1 MNNEERYYREE
12 LNYLRQLAKMLAKE
26 NPHLTSFLESK
37 DSEPDIERV
46 FEAFSILS
54 GHVRTRIEDSFPE
67 ITHPMLNTLWP
78 SYLRPLP
85 SMTIIEFLPDADE
98 ITTPTRVTKGMV
110 LQSAP
115 KNLTGNDPSDASSPP
130 CKFTLSRDI
139 WLMPLHIDTVVTH
152 SSLQSGMLDINI
164 SISRLANLN
173 ELDLNKLRFWLSDE
187 DKYTRYQLY
196 LWLSQNLKDI
206 ELLSGGYNL
215 PQPDMLIKPI
225 GFETLDML
233 LSYPEHSSRGF
244 KILQEYLCYQDSFMF
259 FDITGF
265 RKIPVNF
272 FTDKITLRF
281 HFNNPFPTDL
291 NINNNTFRLY
301 CSPSVNI
308 FPHESEKIRR
318 NEESKSYP
326 LLASQRYPEYYDIF
340 SVTQVRNKIRSGNK
354 QKGKSA
360 KRQEQFYKP
369 LESSPN
375 WIGNPEDTGN
385 IYYHIHQNTS
395 MLHNRFDHKISFFH
409 ADGRTAA
416 IPKTGSK
423 KEDIIASLS
432 CTNRGVPEFLEKGDI
447 NRCTEVNP
455 AIASFTNITK
465 PTQPL
470 PPLTDAEQHW
480 SLLSSMNLSYLTL
493 LDVNG
498 IRQVLRDFDIPG
510 ICHPNLSVVSEL
522 KLKALEKIDTHPV
535 DRLFK
540 GVPVRGIA
548 STIYLRQSPFLC
560 EGEMYLLGTVL
571 SYVFALYSSENGF
584 HILKM
589 VNMDTG
595 EWYEWEAR
603 RGQHKLM

>member
-12 LNYLRQLAKMLAKE
+12 LDYLRQLAKMLAKE

-85 SMTIIEFLPDADE
+85 SMAIIEFSPAVDE

-115 KNLTGNDPSDASSPP
+115 INLAENTPSDASKPP
-130 CKFTLSRDI
+130 CKFTLSRDV
-139 WLMPLHIDTVVTH
+139 WLMPLHIDTVVTN

-173 ELDLNKLRFWLSDE
+173 DLDLNKLRFWLSDE

-196 LWLSQNLKDI
+196 LWLSQNLTDI

-233 LSYPEHSSRGF
+233 LPYPEHSSCGF
-244 KILQEYLCYQDSFMF
+244 KVLQEYLCYQDSFMF

-272 FTDKITLRF
+272 FTDEITFRF
-281 HFNNPFPTDL
+281 HFNKPFPADL
-291 NINNNTFRLY
+291 NVKNNTFRLH

-360 KRQEQFYKP
+360 KRQEQVYKS
-369 LESSPN
+369 LESSPSC
-375 WIGNPEDTGN
+375 GESAKGTES
-385 IYYHIHQNTS
+385 IYYHIQRNTS
-395 MLHNRFDHKISFFH
+395 MLHNRFDHNISFSH
-409 ADGRTAA
+409 ADGRPAA
-416 IPKTGSK
+416 IPKTGNK
-423 KEDIIASLS
+423 KEDIITSLS
-432 CTNRGVPEFLEKGDI
+432 CTNREVPEFLEKGDI

-493 LDVNG
+493 LDTEA
-498 IRQVLRDFDIPG
+498 IKQVLRDFDIPG
-510 ICHPNLSVVSEL
+510 ISHPNLSVLSEQ
-522 KLKALEKIDTHPV
+522 KLDAIEKIDTRPV

-540 GVPVRGIA
+540 GVPVRGIT
-548 STIYLRQSPFLC
+548 SIIYLHQEPFLC
-560 EGEMYLLGTVL
+560 EGEMYLLCTVL
-571 SYVFALYSSENGF
+571 SYVFALYSSENSF

-589 VNMDTG
+589 VNIDT
-595 EWYEWEAR
+595 EECYEWEAR